1 MTVPHHLVSTSGQ
14 GALVL
19 VARVP
24 VFVDVVVMLVATV
37 AANDVV
43 VTLSSVTSTG

>member
-1 MTVPHHLVSTSGQ
+1 MTVPHQLVSASSE

-24 VFVDVVVMLVATV
+24 VTVDVVVMLVATV
-37 AANDVV
+37 AGNDVTV
-43 VTLSSVTSTG
+43 SQ